1 VAAPAGGA
9 GRQYRV
15 IAPDLRGHGASD
27 APPGPYLMDDFA
39 ADLQALLDHL
49 GLARVIYCGLSMG
62 GYIGF
67 AFVRRYPA
75 TGRADAG
82 RYPRGR

>member
-1 VAAPAGGA
+1 
-9 GRQYRV
+9 
-15 IAPDLRGHGASD
+15 
-27 APPGPYLMDDFA
+27 MDDFA